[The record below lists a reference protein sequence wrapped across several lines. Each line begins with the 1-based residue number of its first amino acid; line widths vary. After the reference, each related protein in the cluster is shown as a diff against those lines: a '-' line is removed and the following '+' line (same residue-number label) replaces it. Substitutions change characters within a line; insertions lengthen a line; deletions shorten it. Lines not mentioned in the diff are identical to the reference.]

1 MSTPVQQIRTRM
13 FARVLGPFFTIVP
26 TTVAV
31 RGAYMRTLF
40 TEFQANPMWPWLFG
54 AILLIAGLIIIAFHQ
69 YWRSPAAVIVSLA
82 GWFLAIR
89 GMLLLSVPAAYN
101 AAGNALYRSGD
112 GGDMDDLHLPRGGRA
127 LPDLRRLAAG
137 RGGQAEMRSSVPSSR
152 IALQPRWNIASII
165 SSPRSVDA
173 ANANPSPLSSGA
185 WRTPRR

>member
-1 MSTPVQQIRTRM
+1 M
-13 FARVLGPFFTIVP
+13 AL
-26 TTVAV
+26 AV
-31 RGAYMRTLF
+31 WRHPPDR
-40 TEFQANPMWPWLFG
+40 
-54 AILLIAGLIIIAFHQ
+54 AGLIIIAFHQ

-89 GMLLLSVPAAYN
+89 GVLLLTVPAAYN
-101 AAGNALYRSGD
+101 AAGNALYRSGATAVMWMIFICLAVA
-112 GGDMDDLHLPRGGRA
+112 GS
-127 LPDLRRLAAG
+127 DLRRLAAG

-185 WRTPRR
+185 